1 MALYASVLSA
11 DGMFVDL
18 IDMAG
23 LFGASKIRLTIDR
36 GSVRVSAGESPDGFI
51 PIRDYGVGVSELG
64 VPLLRYLKV
73 ERLTGNSST
82 ILIEVL
88 AYSPDEG
95 AVVCKF
101 NPLDGENVNLL
112 DPRDGQP
119 LTPADLGWVIPG
131 GPGSTTNL
139 SVTTAATFVTVV
151 SSDGNDGTIPAATT
165 AAAGVM
171 TAADKALLGTL
182 DVDVASLETAMSGKQ
197 ETLVS
202 GTNIKTV
209 NGQSVLGSGDIA
221 VAGGAG
227 ASFLSRK
234 VTVAANGQTVDV
246 ILMGLGASADLD
258 AATVTASVDGT
269 SSMVLTVDNTGGFK
283 LRSAAV
289 HVPAGANAGTSF
301 SLVVPDPAGATV
313 LADSGLASLVYY
325 NATGV
330 VQAATA
336 VTLSMSGSNLSVMKT
351 GLVGNTEYR
360 FKVLY

>member
-1 MALYASVLSA
+1 MSEFIDI
-11 DGMFVDL
+11 DGAPDWGVTAGGDL
-18 IDMAG
+18 G
-23 LFGASKIRLTIDR
+23 
-36 GSVRVSAGESPDGFI
+36 VRQPGGQFRKVPTAAEGESF
-51 PIRDYGVGVSELG
+51 
-64 VPLLRYLKV
+64 LKV
-73 ERLTGNSST
+73 STSS
-82 ILIEVL
+82 
-88 AYSPDEG
+88 S
-95 AVVCKF
+95 
-101 NPLDGENVNLL
+101 GENVNLL

-119 LTPADLGWVIPG
+119 LTPADLGWDIPG

-209 NGQSVLGSGDIA
+209 NGQSVLGSGDIT

-234 VTVAANGQTVDV
+234 VTVAANGQTVTV
-246 ILMGLGASADLD
+246 ILMGLGASADLN

-269 SSMVLTVDNTGGFK
+269 SSMVLTVGNTGGFK

-289 HVPAGANAGTSF
+289 HVPASANAGTSF
-301 SLVVPDPAGATV
+301 SLVAPDPAGATV